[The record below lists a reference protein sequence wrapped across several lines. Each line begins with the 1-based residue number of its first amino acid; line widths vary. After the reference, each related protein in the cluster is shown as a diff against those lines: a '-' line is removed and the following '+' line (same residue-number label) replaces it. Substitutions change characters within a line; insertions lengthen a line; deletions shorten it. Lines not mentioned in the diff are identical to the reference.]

1 MKKHNSSM
9 SHHHMMMLLDF
20 KKRFYA
26 SLVLTI
32 PILSLSET
40 VQNIFHFKITFPGS
54 IYISFL
60 LSSII
65 FFYGGTPFLKGFISE
80 IKKKSP
86 GMMTLIS
93 LAITV
98 AYVYSSLVVFGLP
111 GKVFF
116 WELAT
121 LIDIMLIG
129 HFIEMKSVMGASMAL
144 EELVKLLPSKAHLIK
159 DSGNVTDVS
168 LSNLKVQDIVLVK
181 PGEKIP
187 SDGIIIK
194 GITSVNESLLT
205 GESLPVQKKKGDSVI
220 GASINGD
227 GAIQVQIK
235 KVGKKTYLFQVIDL
249 VRKVQESKSHTQA
262 LADQASFWL
271 TVIAIVAGA
280 ITLIIWLA
288 FGKTIFF
295 SLERTVTVMVITC
308 PHALG
313 LAIPLVVAISTSI
326 GAKNGLLIRD
336 RTAFENTRNLN
347 MVVFDKTGTLT
358 KGKFAVTD
366 IISIGGTKTN
376 DILSRAASL
385 ELSSEHP
392 IGKGIVSKAKK
403 MGINFGEPESFRAIP
418 GKGVRAK
425 LNEEDVQLLSLTAFE
440 DKYGKIK
447 DERIKKLFSQ
457 GKTIV
462 TILSN
467 TKLLGVIGLAD
478 EIREESIEAIG
489 RLKQMGIKCAM
500 LTGDNKK
507 VAQWVA
513 DELSLDTYYAEILP
527 QEKQE
532 KIEELKQKW
541 LKVGMVGDGVNDA
554 PALVAAD
561 VGIAIGA
568 GTDVAVESADI
579 ILVKNDPRD
588 VAKAIELSRTTYS
601 KMVQNL
607 WWAAGYNII
616 AIPLAAGILYNFGL
630 ILSPALGAVFMSLST
645 IIVAANA
652 KTLRV

>member
-1 MKKHNSSM
+1 
-9 SHHHMMMLLDF
+9 MMLLDF

-32 PILSLSET
+32 PVLLLSET
-40 VQNIFHFKITFPGS
+40 VQNIFHFKIIFPGS
-54 IYISFL
+54 FYISFL

-65 FFYGGTPFLKGFISE
+65 FFYGGTPFFKGFISE

-144 EELVKLLPSKAHLIK
+144 KELVKLLPSKAHLIK
-159 DSGNVTDVS
+159 NDGNMTDVP
-168 LSNLKVQDIVLVK
+168 LSNLKVQDIILVK

-205 GESLPVQKKKGDSVI
+205 GESLPIQKKKGDSVI

-235 KVGKKTYLFQVIDL
+235 KVGNKTYLFQVIDL
-249 VRKVQESKSHTQA
+249 VRKAQESKSHTQA
-262 LADQASFWL
+262 LADQAAFWL

-280 ITLIIWLA
+280 ITLVIWLA
-288 FGKTIFF
+288 FGKTILF

-326 GAKNGLLIRD
+326 GAKNGLLIHD
-336 RTAFENTRNLN
+336 RTAFENARNLN

-366 IISIGGTKTN
+366 IIPIGGAKTN
-376 DILSRAASL
+376 DILIRAASL
-385 ELSSEHP
+385 ELNSEHP

-403 MGINFGEPESFRAIP
+403 LSINFEEPESFRAIP

-440 DKYGKIK
+440 DEYGKIK

-462 TILSN
+462 TILAN
-467 TKLLGVIGLAD
+467 AKLLGVIGLAD

-513 DELSLDTYYAEILP
+513 DELSLDTYFAEVLP

-579 ILVKNDPRD
+579 ILVRNDPRD

-601 KMVQNL
+601 KMEQNL

-616 AIPLAAGILYNFGL
+616 AIPLAAGILYSFGF
-630 ILSPALGAVFMSLST
+630 ILSPAIGAVLMSLST
-645 IIVAANA
+645 VIVAANA

>member
-1 MKKHNSSM
+1 
-9 SHHHMMMLLDF
+9 MMLLDF

-358 KGKFAVTD
+358 
-366 IISIGGTKTN
+366 N
-376 DILSRAASL
+376 SRAASL

-568 GTDVAVESADI
+568 GTDVEWYKIFGGQLVTILLPSHWQLVSSI
-579 ILVKNDPRD
+579 ILDLFYPR
-588 VAKAIELSRTTYS
+588 L
-601 KMVQNL
+601 
-607 WWAAGYNII
+607 
-616 AIPLAAGILYNFGL
+616 LAQCLCL
-630 ILSPALGAVFMSLST
+630 
-645 IIVAANA
+645 
-652 KTLRV
+652 